1 MSLKVYINGKLMPQ
15 EEAKVSVFD
24 HGLLYGD
31 GIFEGLRAYHGRVF
45 KLTQHLERLFDS
57 ARAIFLEIPMT
68 IDELKEGIFA
78 TLRANNMKDSYVR
91 LIVTRGEGKLGLE
104 PGKCRNP
111 QVIIITDTLQLYP
124 PKLYN
129 EGIDIVAVATVR
141 NHPEALNPRIKCLNY
156 MNNILAKTEGINAG
170 ATEAL
175 MLNKDGF
182 VAECTGQNIFMV
194 KGNELYTPHPNSG
207 ILKGITR
214 DTVIGL
220 AKEAGIKVREDFLT
234 RYDLYL
240 AEECFLTGT
249 AAQIVPVVKV
259 DARIVGDGKP
269 GRITREMLRK
279 YRELLTNPE
288 VSEVFETLEPGYSR
302 S

>member
-31 GIFEGLRAYHGRVF
+31 GVFEGIRAYHGRVF
-45 KLTQHLERLFDS
+45 KLTQHLERLFES
-57 ARAIFLEIPMT
+57 ARAIFLEVPMT

-91 LIVTRGEGKLGLE
+91 LVVTRGEGKLGLE
-104 PGKCRNP
+104 PGKCSNP

-214 DTVIGL
+214 DTVIDL

>member
-1 MSLKVYINGKLMPQ
+1 MSLKVYINGKLLPQ

-31 GIFEGLRAYHGRVF
+31 GVFEGIRAYHGRVF
-45 KLTQHLERLFDS
+45 KLTRHLERLFES

-91 LIVTRGEGKLGLE
+91 LVVTRGKGKLGLE
-104 PGKCRNP
+104 PGKCSNP

-124 PKLYN
+124 PKLYD

>member
-31 GIFEGLRAYHGRVF
+31 GVFEGIRAYHGRVF
-45 KLTQHLERLFDS
+45 KLTQHLERLFES
-57 ARAIFLEIPMT
+57 ARAIFLEVPMT

-91 LIVTRGEGKLGLE
+91 LVVTRGEGKLGLE
-104 PGKCRNP
+104 PGKCSNP

-288 VSEVFETLEPGYSR
+288 VSEAFETLEPGYSR

>member
-1 MSLKVYINGKLMPQ
+1 MSLKVFINGELLPQ

-31 GIFEGLRAYHGRVF
+31 GVFEGLRAYNGRVF
-45 KLTQHLERLFDS
+45 KLTKHLERLFES

-68 IDELKEGIFA
+68 MEELKEAIFT
-78 TLRANNMKDSYVR
+78 TLRANNMKDSYIR
-91 LIVTRGEGKLGLE
+91 LVVTRGVGKLGLE
-104 PGKCRNP
+104 PGKCSNP
-111 QVIIITDTLQLYP
+111 QVIIITDTIQLYP
-124 PKLYN
+124 PKLY
-129 EGIDIVAVATVR
+129 EKGIELVTVATVR
-141 NHPEALNPRIKCLNY
+141 NHPESINPRIKCLNY
-156 MNNILAKTEGINAG
+156 MNNILAKMEGLNAG
-170 ATEAL
+170 ATEAI

-194 KGNELYTPHPNSG
+194 KGRELYTPHPNSG

-220 AKEAGIKVREDFLT
+220 AREDGFKVREDFLT
-234 RYDLYL
+234 RYDLYI
-240 AEECFLTGT
+240 ARECFLTGT
-249 AAQIVPVVKV
+249 AAQIVPVVKI
-259 DARIVGDGKP
+259 DGRTVGDGRP
-269 GRITREMLRK
+269 GQITMRLLKK

-288 VSEVFETLEPGYSR
+288 VTEAAESLEPGYSR

>member
-31 GIFEGLRAYHGRVF
+31 GVFEGIRAYHGRVF
-45 KLTQHLERLFDS
+45 KLTRHLERLFES

-91 LIVTRGEGKLGLE
+91 LVVTRGKGKLGLE
-104 PGKCRNP
+104 PGKCSNP

-269 GRITREMLRK
+269 GRLTREMLRK

>member
-1 MSLKVYINGKLMPQ
+1 MSLKVYINGKLVPQ

-31 GIFEGLRAYHGRVF
+31 GVFEGIRAYHGRVF
-45 KLTQHLERLFDS
+45 KLTQHLKRLFES
-57 ARAIFLEIPMT
+57 ARAIFLEVPMT

-104 PGKCRNP
+104 PGKCSNP

-156 MNNILAKTEGINAG
+156 MNNILAKTESTNAG
-170 ATEAL
+170 AAEAL

-194 KGNELYTPHPNSG
+194 KGNELYTPHSNSG